1 MSLSQVYVGVR
12 PKSHK
17 QKEKELDTTA
27 GILIEEEKDTYN
39 VDIGDFVATNLQLV
53 KYSDEWPQIG
63 RVTKIN
69 EDRKS
74 MSVECGTYS
83 DPWQSC
89 HVKQHGKYVPW
100 TEDIHSKSVILAKFV
115 LTTTLYLRKKTF
127 EHLKHYHA
135 TKLAEL

>member
-69 EDRKS
+69 EERKR
-74 MSVECGTYS
+74 MTVECETYS

-89 HVKQHGKYVPW
+89 HVKQHGECVPW
-100 TEDIHSKSVILAKFV
+100 TEDIHSKSGILAKFV
-115 LTTTLYLRKKTF
+115 LTTTLRLRKK
-127 EHLKHYHA
+127 L
-135 TKLAEL
+135 LNI

>member
-53 KYSDEWPQIG
+53 K
-63 RVTKIN
+63 
-69 EDRKS
+69 
-74 MSVECGTYS
+74 
-83 DPWQSC
+83 
-89 HVKQHGKYVPW
+89 
-100 TEDIHSKSVILAKFV
+100 
-115 LTTTLYLRKKTF
+115 
-127 EHLKHYHA
+127 
-135 TKLAEL
+135 